1 MITRLNKLIE
11 EFKGCFMTDSAPDM
25 LKAAKLLDELERLS
39 SATGQREN
47 IMKELY
53 DFAETLAVSDKVKI
67 KLSITNYKNVV
78 LVKVPTRIPAGMLE
92 EILNEVRP
100 AYIERFELIG
110 YNDDK
115 NTIILKYRGLRDIYI
130 EFDFEITE
138 DILMEYLE
146 FLGQLFS

>member
-25 LKAAKLLDELERLS
+25 LKAAKLLDEIERLS
-39 SATGQREN
+39 GAIGQRRN
-47 IMKELY
+47 IIKELY
-53 DFAETLAVSDKVKI
+53 DFAETLKVSDKM

-78 LVKVPTRIPAGMLE
+78 LVKVPARIPADMLE

-100 AYIERFELIG
+100 AYIERFEHIG

-115 NTIILKYRGLRDIYI
+115 NTIIIKYRGLKDIII

-138 DILMEYLE
+138 GELLEYLK
-146 FLGQLFS
+146 FLDQLFS

>member
-11 EFKGCFMTDSAPDM
+11 EFKGCFTTDSAPDM
-25 LKAAKLLDELERLS
+25 LKASKLLDEIERLS
-39 SATGQREN
+39 SATGQRRN
-47 IMKELY
+47 IIKELY
-53 DFAETLAVSDKVKI
+53 DFAETLTVSDKM

-92 EILNEVRP
+92 EILNKVRP
-100 AYIERFELIG
+100 AYIERFEVIG

-115 NTIILKYRGLRDIYI
+115 DTIIIKYRGLRDIYI

-146 FLGQLFS
+146 FLDQLFS

>member
-11 EFKGCFMTDSAPDM
+11 EFKGCFATDSVPDM
-25 LKAAKLLDELERLS
+25 LKASKLLDEIERLS
-39 SATGQREN
+39 RATGQRRN
-47 IMKELY
+47 IIEELH
-53 DFAETLAVSDKVKI
+53 DFTETLKVSDKLN
-67 KLSITNYKNVV
+67 LSITNYKNVV

-92 EILNEVRP
+92 TILNEVRP
-100 AYIERFELIG
+100 AYIERFEFIG

-115 NTIILKYRGLRDIYI
+115 DAIIIKYRGLKDICI

-146 FLGQLFS
+146 FLDQLFS

>member
-11 EFKGCFMTDSAPDM
+11 EFKGCFMTDSAPDI
-25 LKAAKLLDELERLS
+25 LKAAKLLDEIERLS
-39 SATGQREN
+39 SATGQHEN
-47 IMKELY
+47 ILKELY
-53 DFAETLAVSDKVKI
+53 DFAETLTVSDKM

-92 EILNEVRP
+92 EILNEARP
-100 AYIERFELIG
+100 AYIERFKDLG
-110 YNDDK
+110 YNDEK
-115 NTIILKYRGLRDIYI
+115 NAIIIRYRGLKDIVI

-146 FLGQLFS
+146 FLDQLFS

>member
-11 EFKGCFMTDSAPDM
+11 EFKGCFATDSAPDM
-25 LKAAKLLDELERLS
+25 LKASKLLDEIERLS
-39 SATGQREN
+39 GATGQRRN
-47 IMKELY
+47 IIKELY
-53 DFAETLAVSDKVKI
+53 DFAETLKVSDKM

-78 LVKVPTRIPAGMLE
+78 LVKVPTRIPAGVLE
-92 EILNEVRP
+92 DILNEVRP
-100 AYIERFELIG
+100 AYIERFKYIG

-115 NTIILKYRGLRDIYI
+115 NTIIIKYRGLRDIYI

-146 FLGQLFS
+146 FLDQLFN

>member
-1 MITRLNKLIE
+1 MITRLNNLIE

-25 LKAAKLLDELERLS
+25 LKASKLLDEIERLS
-39 SATGQREN
+39 SATGQHEN
-47 IMKELY
+47 ILKELY
-53 DFAETLAVSDKVKI
+53 GFVATLRESDKM
-67 KLSITNYKNVV
+67 KLSITDYKNVV

-100 AYIERFELIG
+100 AYIERFEYIG

-115 NTIILKYRGLRDIYI
+115 NAIIIKYRGLKDICI

>member
-25 LKAAKLLDELERLS
+25 FKAAELLDEIERLAI
-39 SATGQREN
+39 ATGQHEN
-47 IMKELY
+47 ILKELH
-53 DFAETLAVSDKVKI
+53 DFAETLTVSDKM
-67 KLSITNYKNVV
+67 KLSMTNYKHVV

-100 AYIERFELIG
+100 AYIERFEHIR

-115 NTIILKYRGLRDIYI
+115 NAIIIKYRGLKDICI

-146 FLGQLFS
+146 FLDQLFS

>member
-25 LKAAKLLDELERLS
+25 LKASKLLDEIERLS
-39 SATGQREN
+39 SATGQRKN
-47 IMKELY
+47 IIKELH
-53 DFAETLAVSDKVKI
+53 DFAETLTVSDKM

-78 LVKVPTRIPAGMLE
+78 LVKVPTRIPAGVLE
-92 EILNEVRP
+92 DILNKVRP
-100 AYIERFELIG
+100 AYIERFEAIG

-115 NTIILKYRGLRDIYI
+115 DTIIIKYRGLRDIYI

-138 DILMEYLE
+138 GELLEYLK
-146 FLGQLFS
+146 FLDQLFS

>member
-11 EFKGCFMTDSAPDM
+11 EFKGCFTTDSAPDM
-25 LKAAKLLDELERLS
+25 LKASKLLDEIERLS
-39 SATGQREN
+39 SATGQRRKILE
-47 IMKELY
+47 ELY
-53 DFAETLAVSDKVKI
+53 DFAETLKVSDKM

-100 AYIERFELIG
+100 AYIERFEHIG

-115 NTIILKYRGLRDIYI
+115 NTIIIKYRGLRDIYI

-146 FLGQLFS
+146 FLDQLFS

>member
-11 EFKGCFMTDSAPDM
+11 EFKGCFTTDSAPDM
-25 LKAAKLLDELERLS
+25 LKASKLLDEIERLS
-39 SATGQREN
+39 GATGQRRN
-47 IMKELY
+47 IIKELY
-53 DFAETLAVSDKVKI
+53 DFAETLTLSYKM

-115 NTIILKYRGLRDIYI
+115 NTIIIKYRGLRDIYI

-138 DILMEYLE
+138 DILMEYLS
-146 FLGQLFS
+146 FLD

>member
-25 LKAAKLLDELERLS
+25 LKASKLLDEIERLS
-39 SATGQREN
+39 SATGQRRN
-47 IMKELY
+47 ILEELY
-53 DFAETLAVSDKVKI
+53 DFAETLKVSDKM

-100 AYIERFELIG
+100 AYIERFEHIG

-115 NTIILKYRGLRDIYI
+115 NTIIIKYRGLRDIYI

-146 FLGQLFS
+146 FLDQLFS

>member
-11 EFKGCFMTDSAPDM
+11 EFKGCFATDSVPDM
-25 LKAAKLLDELERLS
+25 LKAAKLLDEIERLS
-39 SATGQREN
+39 SATGQRRN
-47 IMKELY
+47 IIKELY
-53 DFAETLAVSDKVKI
+53 DFAETLTVSDKM

-78 LVKVPTRIPAGMLE
+78 LVKVPTRIPAGMLD

-100 AYIERFELIG
+100 AYIERFKDLG
-110 YNDDK
+110 YNDEE
-115 NTIILKYRGLRDIYI
+115 NAIIIRYRGLKDIVI

-146 FLGQLFS
+146 FLDQLFR

>member
-11 EFKGCFMTDSAPDM
+11 EFKGCFTTDSAPDM
-25 LKAAKLLDELERLS
+25 LKASKLLDEIERLS
-39 SATGQREN
+39 SATGQRRN
-47 IMKELY
+47 ILEELY
-53 DFAETLAVSDKVKI
+53 DFAENLKVSDKM

-78 LVKVPTRIPAGMLE
+78 LVKVPTRIPADMLE

-115 NTIILKYRGLRDIYI
+115 NTIIIKYRGLRDIYI

-138 DILMEYLE
+138 AILMEYLE

>member
-25 LKAAKLLDELERLS
+25 LKASKLLDEIERLS
-39 SATGQREN
+39 SATGQHEN
-47 IMKELY
+47 ILEELY
-53 DFAETLAVSDKVKI
+53 DFAETLTVSDKM

-92 EILNEVRP
+92 EILNKVRP
-100 AYIERFELIG
+100 AYIERFEYIG

-115 NTIILKYRGLRDIYI
+115 NTIIIKYRGLRDIYI

-146 FLGQLFS
+146 FLDQLFS

>member
-11 EFKGCFMTDSAPDM
+11 EFKGCFATDSAPDM
-25 LKAAKLLDELERLS
+25 LKAAKLLDEIERLS
-39 SATGQREN
+39 SATGQRRN
-47 IMKELY
+47 IIKELY
-53 DFAETLAVSDKVKI
+53 DFAETLTVSDKM

-100 AYIERFELIG
+100 AYIERFKDLG
-110 YNDDK
+110 YNDEE
-115 NTIILKYRGLRDIYI
+115 NAIIIRYRGLKDIYI

-146 FLGQLFS
+146 FLDQLFS

>member
-11 EFKGCFMTDSAPDM
+11 EFKGCFTTDSAPDM
-25 LKAAKLLDELERLS
+25 LKASKLLDEIERLS

-53 DFAETLAVSDKVKI
+53 DFAATLRESDKM

-78 LVKVPTRIPAGMLE
+78 LVKVPARIPADMLE
-92 EILNEVRP
+92 NILNEVRP
-100 AYIERFELIG
+100 AYIERFKGLG
-110 YNDDK
+110 YDDEE
-115 NTIILKYRGLRDIYI
+115 NAIIIRYRGLKDII
-130 EFDFEITE
+130 IDFDFEITE

-146 FLGQLFS
+146 FLDQLFS

>member
-11 EFKGCFMTDSAPDM
+11 EFKGCFTTDSAPDM
-25 LKAAKLLDELERLS
+25 LKASKLLDEIERLS
-39 SATGQREN
+39 SATGQRRN
-47 IMKELY
+47 ILEELY
-53 DFAETLAVSDKVKI
+53 DFAETLKVSDKM
-67 KLSITNYKNVV
+67 KLSITNYRNVV

-100 AYIERFELIG
+100 AYIERFEHIG

-115 NTIILKYRGLRDIYI
+115 NTIIIKYRGLRDIYI

-146 FLGQLFS
+146 FLDQLFN

>member
-11 EFKGCFMTDSAPDM
+11 EFKGCFMTDSVPDM
-25 LKAAKLLDELERLS
+25 LKASKLLDEIERLS
-39 SATGQREN
+39 SATGQRRN
-47 IMKELY
+47 ILEELY
-53 DFAETLAVSDKVKI
+53 DFAETLTVSDKM

-115 NTIILKYRGLRDIYI
+115 NTIIIKYRGLRDIYI

-146 FLGQLFS
+146 FLDQLFS

>member
-11 EFKGCFMTDSAPDM
+11 EFKGCFMTDSAPDV
-25 LKAAKLLDELERLS
+25 LKAAKLLDEIKRLS

-53 DFAETLAVSDKVKI
+53 DFAETLAVSDKI
-67 KLSITNYKNVV
+67 KLTVTNYKNATVI
-78 LVKVPTRIPAGMLE
+78 KVPTRVPADTLE
-92 EILNEVRP
+92 YILNEVRP
-100 AYIERFELIG
+100 AYIERFKGLG
-110 YNDDK
+110 YNDEE
-115 NTIILKYRGLRDIYI
+115 NAIIIRYRGLKDIYI

-138 DILMEYLE
+138 GELLEYLE

>member
-25 LKAAKLLDELERLS
+25 LKAAKLLDEIERLS

-53 DFAETLAVSDKVKI
+53 DFAATLRESDKINFTV
-67 KLSITNYKNVV
+67 TNYKNVTV
-78 LVKVPTRIPAGMLE
+78 IKVPTRVPADMLE
-92 EILNEVRP
+92 HILNKVRP
-100 AYIERFELIG
+100 AYIERFEVIG

-115 NTIILKYRGLRDIYI
+115 DTIIIKYRGLRDIYI

-146 FLGQLFS
+146 FLDQLFS

>member
-11 EFKGCFMTDSAPDM
+11 EFKGCFATDSAPDI
-25 LKAAKLLDELERLS
+25 LKASKLLDEIERLS
-39 SATGQREN
+39 SATGQRRN
-47 IMKELY
+47 ILEELY
-53 DFAETLAVSDKVKI
+53 DFAETLKVSDKM
-67 KLSITNYKNVV
+67 KLSITNYRNVV
-78 LVKVPTRIPAGMLE
+78 LVKVPTIIPANMLE

-100 AYIERFELIG
+100 AYIERFEYIG

-115 NTIILKYRGLRDIYI
+115 NTIIIKYRGLKDICI

-146 FLGQLFS
+146 FLDQLFS

>member
-1 MITRLNKLIE
+1 MITRLNKLME
-11 EFKGCFMTDSAPDM
+11 EFKGYFMTDSAPDM
-25 LKAAKLLDELERLS
+25 LKASKLLDEIERLS

-47 IMKELY
+47 IIKELY
-53 DFAETLAVSDKVKI
+53 DFAETLMVSDKM

-100 AYIERFELIG
+100 AYIERLKDIG
-110 YNDDK
+110 YNDEE
-115 NTIILKYRGLRDIYI
+115 NAIIIRYRGLKDIYI

-146 FLGQLFS
+146 FLDQLFS

>member
-11 EFKGCFMTDSAPDM
+11 EFKGCFTTDSVPDM
-25 LKAAKLLDELERLS
+25 LKASKLLDEIERLS
-39 SATGQREN
+39 SATGQRRN
-47 IMKELY
+47 IFKELY
-53 DFAETLAVSDKVKI
+53 DFAETLTVSDKM
-67 KLSITNYKNVV
+67 KLSITNYRNVV

-100 AYIERFELIG
+100 AYIERFEVIG

-115 NTIILKYRGLRDIYI
+115 DTIIIKYRGLRDIYI

-146 FLGQLFS
+146 FLDQLFR

>member
-11 EFKGCFMTDSAPDM
+11 EFKGCFTTDSDPDM
-25 LKAAKLLDELERLS
+25 LKASKLLDEIERLS
-39 SATGQREN
+39 SATGQRRKILE
-47 IMKELY
+47 ELY
-53 DFAETLAVSDKVKI
+53 DFAETLKVSDKM

-78 LVKVPTRIPAGMLE
+78 LVKVPTRIPAGVLE
-92 EILNEVRP
+92 DILNKVRP
-100 AYIERFELIG
+100 AYIERFEYIG

-115 NTIILKYRGLRDIYI
+115 DAIIIKYRGLKDIYI

-146 FLGQLFS
+146 FLDQLFS

>member
-11 EFKGCFMTDSAPDM
+11 EFKGCFTTDSVPDM
-25 LKAAKLLDELERLS
+25 LKASKLLDEIERLS
-39 SATGQREN
+39 SATGQRRN
-47 IMKELY
+47 ILEELY
-53 DFAETLAVSDKVKI
+53 DFAETLTVSDKM

-92 EILNEVRP
+92 EILNKVRP
-100 AYIERFELIG
+100 AYIERFEYIG

-115 NTIILKYRGLRDIYI
+115 NTIIIKYRGLRDIYI

-146 FLGQLFS
+146 FLDQLFS

>member
-11 EFKGCFMTDSAPDM
+11 EFKVCFMTDSAPDM
-25 LKAAKLLDELERLS
+25 LKASKLLDEIERLS

-53 DFAETLAVSDKVKI
+53 DFAATLTESDKM

-78 LVKVPTRIPAGMLE
+78 LVKVPTRIPAGVLE

-100 AYIERFELIG
+100 AYIERFEYIG

-115 NTIILKYRGLRDIYI
+115 NTIIIKYRGLRDIYI

-146 FLGQLFS
+146 FLDQLFS

>member
-11 EFKGCFMTDSAPDM
+11 EFKGCFTTDSAPDM
-25 LKAAKLLDELERLS
+25 LKASKLLDEIERLS
-39 SATGQREN
+39 SATGQHEN
-47 IMKELY
+47 ILEELY
-53 DFAETLAVSDKVKI
+53 DFAETLKVSDKM
-67 KLSITNYKNVV
+67 KLSITNYRNVV

-92 EILNEVRP
+92 EILNKVRP
-100 AYIERFELIG
+100 AYIERFEYIG

-115 NTIILKYRGLRDIYI
+115 DTIIIKYRGLRDIYI

-146 FLGQLFS
+146 FLDQLFS

>member
-11 EFKGCFMTDSAPDM
+11 EFKGCFTTDSDPDM
-25 LKAAKLLDELERLS
+25 LKASKLLDEIERLS
-39 SATGQREN
+39 SATGQRRN
-47 IMKELY
+47 IIKELY
-53 DFAETLAVSDKVKI
+53 DFAETLKVSDKM

-78 LVKVPTRIPAGMLE
+78 LVKVPTRIPADMLE

-115 NTIILKYRGLRDIYI
+115 DTIIIKYRGLRDIYI

>member
-11 EFKGCFMTDSAPDM
+11 EFKGCFTTDSAPDM
-25 LKAAKLLDELERLS
+25 LKASKLLDEIERLS
-39 SATGQREN
+39 GATGQRRN
-47 IMKELY
+47 IIKELY
-53 DFAETLAVSDKVKI
+53 DFAETLKVSDKM
-67 KLSITNYKNVV
+67 KLSITNYRNVV

-100 AYIERFELIG
+100 AYIERLEYIG

-115 NTIILKYRGLRDIYI
+115 DTIIIKYRGLRDIYI

-146 FLGQLFS
+146 FLDQLFS

>member
-39 SATGQREN
+39 SATGQRRN
-47 IMKELY
+47 ILEELY
-53 DFAETLAVSDKVKI
+53 DFAATLTESDKP
-67 KLSITNYKNVV
+67 KLSITKYKNVV
-78 LVKVPTRIPAGMLE
+78 LVKVPTRIPAGVLE
-92 EILNEVRP
+92 DILNKVRP
-100 AYIERFELIG
+100 AYIERFEYIG

-115 NTIILKYRGLRDIYI
+115 NTIIIKYRGLRDIYI

-146 FLGQLFS
+146 FLDQLFS